1 MSSGIFDLRTEE
13 GLVRGCV
20 SQDRRAQ
27 KALYEKF
34 SSRMFSVCMRYA
46 RDRDEA
52 QDLLQEGFITV
63 FSKIGTFNCAG
74 SLEGWMRRIFVNTA
88 LMRLRKGDVLRDAA
102 DVEQARH
109 VTDDADILSG
119 IGGKDLIRMIGQ
131 MPEGF
136 RTIFNMNVIE
146 GYTHQEISQK
156 LGISEGTSRSQLS
169 RARTWLQER
178 LLEKKKKRDE

>member
-1 MSSGIFDLRTEE
+1 MSSGIFDLRTEQ
-13 GLVRGCV
+13 GLVQGCV

-27 KALYEKF
+27 RALYEKF
-34 SSRMFSVCMRYA
+34 SSRMFSVCLRYA
-46 RDRDEA
+46 GDRDEA

-63 FSKIGTFNCAG
+63 FAKIGTFNSAG

-88 LMRLRKGDVLRDAA
+88 LMRLRKGDVLRGAA
-102 DVEQARH
+102 DMEQARH
-109 VTDDADILSG
+109 VSDDSDILSG
-119 IGGKDLIRMIGQ
+119 IGGKDIIRMIGQ

-146 GYTHQEISQK
+146 GYTHQEISQR

-178 LLEKKKKRDE
+178 LLEAKKKKR